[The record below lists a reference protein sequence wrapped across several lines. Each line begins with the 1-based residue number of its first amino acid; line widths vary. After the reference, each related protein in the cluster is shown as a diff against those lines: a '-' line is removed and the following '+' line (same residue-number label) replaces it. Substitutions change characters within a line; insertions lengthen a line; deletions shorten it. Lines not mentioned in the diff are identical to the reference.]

1 MGRPK
6 LDISDE
12 ERYERHKERC
22 KNYKK
27 KRMELD
33 PEYKKKVQEY
43 NINYLRAIVRKGN
56 EAKELRIKQEQEEK
70 TFKAFDALN
79 IKD

>member
-22 KNYKK
+22 KKYQQ
-27 KRMELD
+27 KRKESD
-33 PEYKKKVQEY
+33 PEYKDKVRNY
-43 NINYLRAIVRKGN
+43 NITYWRNLVKNGN
-56 EAKELRIKQEQEEK
+56 EAKQLRIEK
-70 TFKAFDALN
+70 ELDESFKSLE
-79 IKD
+79 IKDK